1 MTQKSK
7 FLQWIDFR
15 IRITIQDGRMMVGT
29 FLAYDKH
36 MNVVLSDTD
45 EYRIVKKKD
54 VQKQIKRTLGLVIIR
69 GENIIS
75 LTAEAPPAQ
84 KVEALL
90 FRPRRMMSQ
99 GLGKPQPS
107 PEQEPSHQGSRGNCQ
122 PSLLCSSP
130 WYHPQDPCRTSAPQT
145 YLSNCPNPQQCLHY
159 DR

>member
-15 IRITIQDGRMMVGT
+15 VRITIQDGRMMVGT

-69 GENIIS
+69 G
-75 LTAEAPPAQ
+75 
-84 KVEALL
+84 
-90 FRPRRMMSQ
+90 
-99 GLGKPQPS
+99 
-107 PEQEPSHQGSRGNCQ
+107 
-122 PSLLCSSP
+122 
-130 WYHPQDPCRTSAPQT
+130 
-145 YLSNCPNPQQCLHY
+145 
-159 DR
+159 

>member
-15 IRITIQDGRMMVGT
+15 VRITIQDGRMMVGT

-36 MNVVLSDTD
+36 MNIVLSDTD

-75 LTAEAPPAQ
+75 LTA
-84 KVEALL
+84 
-90 FRPRRMMSQ
+90 
-99 GLGKPQPS
+99 
-107 PEQEPSHQGSRGNCQ
+107 
-122 PSLLCSSP
+122 
-130 WYHPQDPCRTSAPQT
+130 
-145 YLSNCPNPQQCLHY
+145 
-159 DR
+159 